1 MAIVASIFGEYA
13 EAQNLQAMI
22 DNSSEVLYGQ
32 AFWRNYL
39 DWGLPQTSLTFETV
53 IGRSRIEAAAS
64 IVNPDDPAPLR
75 SRSNWESYKGAI
87 STMKEKFS
95 LSQKEYR
102 DLKAIQS
109 LPISDAA
116 KKEALMKILYDD
128 IMRASKSTDIRN
140 DILFAQALSKLEIDI
155 NVTNNPDGAVFGT
168 IDLLAGSHQKR
179 NVAKAWGTDV
189 TADIVK
195 DIQDAVADARLRGIS
210 FEKILIDESMV
221 SHILSNTTLK
231 SQISGYYNPG
241 SNAKFIFTLDTVNEL
256 LGKYRLPYFEPLN
269 LRKGVEKDGVITV
282 INPFKVENAV
292 LVPAGKLG
300 VMHNAIAIE
309 EWEAVPGIS
318 YSRYDRALLSKWR
331 DNDPWREYTQVELN
345 AFPGLERIESIYIL
359 KTDTVA

>member
-221 SHILSNTTLK
+221 SHI
-231 SQISGYYNPG
+231 
-241 SNAKFIFTLDTVNEL
+241 FTLDTVNEL